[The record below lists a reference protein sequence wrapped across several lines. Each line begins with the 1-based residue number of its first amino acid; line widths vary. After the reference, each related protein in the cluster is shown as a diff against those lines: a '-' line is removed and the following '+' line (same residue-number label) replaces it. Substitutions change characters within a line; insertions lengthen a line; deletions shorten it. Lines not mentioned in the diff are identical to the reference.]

1 MSDGESVEFA
11 KKFDEFTNENRGI
24 FRLMFCDCDENAKL
38 CEKENIQK
46 FPTVRVYPPIP
57 IPSIDYEVFIENYV
71 KGALNTEDLLKFSAK
86 YLHNNVVEITPDNI
100 NTFVTENPSVPKAL
114 LFSEKKGFPMIF
126 KGLSVEFEV
135 MMPTNI

>member
-1 MSDGESVEFA
+1 MKA
-11 KKFDEFTNENRGI
+11 AAR
-24 FRLMFCDCDENAKL
+24 
-38 CEKENIQK
+38 
-46 FPTVRVYPPIP
+46 
-57 IPSIDYEVFIENYV
+57 
-71 KGALNTEDLLKFSAK
+71 

-135 MMPTNI
+135 